1 MIAAAV
7 VAPRYGPHVQEL
19 IRTPFKGACY
29 FTRVSVQRTADLG
42 VSGEELCRLSRNLV
56 GLTNCSRSDWSSWGV
71 AMPTK
76 FRNLACVRAV
86 CQTSRHCRRDLARD
100 DPQVGLES
108 YWLNAPMIDVL
119 TLSTDNRKGSSEDR
133 GDGMRCG

>member
-7 VAPRYGPHVQEL
+7 VAPRYGAHAREL
-19 IRTPFKGACY
+19 ISTPLNRDVLFHSC
-29 FTRVSVQRTADLG
+29 VSVQSTADLG

-56 GLTNCSRSDWSSWGV
+56 GLTNCSRSDWSSWGWRCRRSSAILPV
-71 AMPTK
+71 S
-76 FRNLACVRAV
+76 V

-119 TLSTDNRKGSSEDR
+119 TLSTDNCKDSSEAQ
-133 GDGMRCG
+133 GDGMR